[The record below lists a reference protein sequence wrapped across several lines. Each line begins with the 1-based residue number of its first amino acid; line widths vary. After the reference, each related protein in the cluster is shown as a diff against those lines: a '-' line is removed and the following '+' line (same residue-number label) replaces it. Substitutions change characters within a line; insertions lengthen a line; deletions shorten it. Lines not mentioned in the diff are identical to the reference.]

1 MERGLGSRSFTGA
14 VARMEVGSGARMT
27 PWLWSEEGDALD
39 DERRERGR
47 GRFQGE
53 ATEFGFRRCEF
64 ELFVQPVAGAGR
76 QAREACAVQGQGQGC
91 WWSMR
96 GPWHATGC

>member
-1 MERGLGSRSFTGA
+1 
-14 VARMEVGSGARMT
+14 MEVGSGARMT

-64 ELFVQPVAGAGR
+64 ELLSSLWLERVGRREKPVQFKGRVRAVGGA
-76 QAREACAVQGQGQGC
+76 
-91 WWSMR
+91 
-96 GPWHATGC
+96 